1 MKHIT
6 KKYFDRIEIQL
17 PPLESQKK
25 IATALDTANA
35 LIEKRKEQ
43 IEKLDLL
50 IKSQFIE
57 MFGDPVTNPKGWE
70 IKRLGAL
77 TNKITDGVHQK
88 PIYTTYGVP
97 FISVANINKG
107 VLNFDD
113 CKFVSEEDYLKMTK
127 SVKPE
132 QGDILYTK
140 VGATYGIPAF
150 IDTDKR
156 FCLYVSV
163 CLIKPISELINARFL
178 AISMSMPY
186 IKRQADERIRGI
198 GVPDL
203 HLNQISEFNICVPK
217 RVEQEEFVQFVEQ
230 VETQKA
236 LLKKSLA
243 DMEQNYQS
251 LLQKC
256 FKGEIF

>member
-1 MKHIT
+1 
-6 KKYFDRIEIQL
+6 
-17 PPLESQKK
+17 
-25 IATALDTANA
+25 
-35 LIEKRKEQ
+35 
-43 IEKLDLL
+43 
-50 IKSQFIE
+50 

>member
-1 MKHIT
+1 M
-6 KKYFDRIEIQL
+6 
-17 PPLESQKK
+17 
-25 IATALDTANA
+25 
-35 LIEKRKEQ
+35 
-43 IEKLDLL
+43 
-50 IKSQFIE
+50 
-57 MFGDPVTNPKGWE
+57 
-70 IKRLGAL
+70 
-77 TNKITDGVHQK
+77 
-88 PIYTTYGVP
+88 
-97 FISVANINKG
+97 
-107 VLNFDD
+107 
-113 CKFVSEEDYLKMTK
+113 SEEDYLKMTK